1 MAKNYAENYPKII
14 YKYRSWSNKYHKD
27 ILLKNQV
34 YLSSPIEF
42 NDPFDCKIPKNF
54 LLINTPEKVEK
65 YVNDV
70 FERQNSYFVANGFDI
85 ENEKLEYTKSL
96 ENIQKF
102 QKEREELEFPMIDN
116 HYGVLCMSAK
126 WNSILMWS
134 HYGDYHKGF
143 CIGFN
148 EEKMRESGLFGK
160 GGPVTYSKNFPV
172 INPLDNE
179 ERMIVSFY
187 QTHYKSVEWSYEEE
201 YRFTNLM
208 FPEKPTNEMRIKVFA
223 ENCIE
228 EINLGVNID
237 PSHKE
242 EIIVEAKK
250 RNIKIYQ
257 LIKIPFKFEF
267 DRIEI

>member
-1 MAKNYAENYPKII
+1 MTKNYAENYPKII

-70 FERQNSYFVANGFDI
+70 IERQKDFIISKGLSI
-85 ENEKLEYTKSL
+85 ENEIIEYAKTL
-96 ENIQKF
+96 QNIQKF
-102 QKEREELEFPMIDN
+102 QKEREEIEFPMIDN

-160 GGPVTYSKNFPV
+160 GGPVTYSENFPI

-179 ERMIVSFY
+179 DRMIVSFY
-187 QTHYKSVEWSYEEE
+187 QTYYKSVEWSYEEE

-208 FPEKPTNEMRIKVFA
+208 FPEKPSNEMRIKVFA

-228 EINLGVNID
+228 EINLGVNIE

>member
-1 MAKNYAENYPKII
+1 MAENYAENYPKII
-14 YKYRSWSNKYHKD
+14 YKYRSWSNKYHRD
-27 ILLKNQV
+27 ILLKNEV

-42 NDPFDCKIPKNF
+42 NDPFDCKIPINY
-54 LLINTPEKVEK
+54 LLIDTLEKIGK

-70 FERQNSYFVANGFDI
+70 FERQKDCLVAKGFNI
-85 ENEKLEYTKSL
+85 ENEKIKYSKSL

-102 QKEREELEFPMIDN
+102 QKEKDELEFPKIDN

-134 HYGDYHKGF
+134 HYGDFHKGF

-148 EEKMRESGLFGK
+148 EEKMRQSGLFGK
-160 GGPVTYSKNFPV
+160 GGPVIYSGNFPL

-179 ERMIVSFY
+179 DIMITSFY
-187 QTHYKSVEWSYEEE
+187 QTHYKSIDWSYEEE
-201 YRFTNLM
+201 YRFTLLM
-208 FPEKPTNEMRIKVFA
+208 FPEKPTNEMRIKIFQ

-237 PSHKE
+237 ALHKE
-242 EIIVEAKK
+242 EIIVEARKK
-250 RNIKIYQ
+250 NIKIYQ